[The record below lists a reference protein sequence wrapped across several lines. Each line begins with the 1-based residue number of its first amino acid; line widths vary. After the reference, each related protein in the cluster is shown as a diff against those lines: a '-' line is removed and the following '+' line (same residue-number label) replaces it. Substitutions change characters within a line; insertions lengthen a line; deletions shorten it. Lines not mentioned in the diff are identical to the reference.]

1 MNYIGIID
9 FFVFIITIISV
20 LIILIGWRNKF
31 SIITRLS
38 LLAISFITSF
48 YYLSN
53 FLEWSGISN
62 ALVNIE
68 DYIAILAP
76 LAWFFF
82 IYTFIQKKS
91 EKSLIENQKN
101 IEEAHR
107 YTEFYKDLFTHD
119 IRNIFQ
125 NILLANNIIEQ
136 SNNEQ
141 QKLENLPE
149 IFALI
154 KEQVL
159 RGENLISNVTNLS
172 EIRKSLFPTK
182 TLDLESILNETVEKI
197 KKLYDHRNI
206 IAHIPKQNFFLKS
219 NDLLKR
225 VFENILVNAIIHN
238 KNDTIE
244 ITIKVSKSKLNQT
257 QYIKIEFN
265 DNGVG
270 ISDDR
275 KKEIFITR
283 EEEESKFRTGLGL
296 SLIKKVIESY
306 NGKIWVEDRIKGDSS
321 KGSNFILLIPE
332 G

>member
-1 MNYIGIID
+1 MA
-9 FFVFIITIISV
+9 
-20 LIILIGWRNKF
+20 IILI
-31 SIITRLS
+31 I
-38 LLAISFITSF
+38 SF

-53 FLEWSGISN
+53 FLEWSGISDVF
-62 ALVNIE
+62 VNIE

-82 IYTFIQKKS
+82 TYTFIQKKN
-91 EKSLIENQKN
+91 EKNLRENQKN
-101 IEEAHR
+101 IEEAYR

-119 IRNIFQ
+119 IRNILQ
-125 NILLANNIIEQ
+125 NILLADNIIEQ
-136 SNNEQ
+136 SNNDQ

-149 IFALI
+149 IYELI

-172 EIRKSLFPTK
+172 EIRKSPFPLHTVDLKSIINK
-182 TLDLESILNETVEKI
+182 TIEHI
-197 KKLYDHRNI
+197 KKLYEHRNLI
-206 IAHIPKQNFFLKS
+206 FQIPEQNFMLKS
-219 NDLLKR
+219 NDLLTNI
-225 VFENILVNAIIHN
+225 FENILVNAIIHN
-238 KNDTIE
+238 KNKTIE
-244 ITIKVSKSKLNQT
+244 VGIKTSKYKLNQI
-257 QYIKIEFN
+257 QYIKIEFI

-306 NGKIWVEDRIKGDSS
+306 NGKIWVEDRVKGDYTR
-321 KGSNFILLIPE
+321 GSNFILLIPE
-332 G
+332 D